1 MVCRRFGTLYQY
13 HLQGLDVKYEVHF
26 ILYIQP
32 LKMEL
37 IEGSETSAN
46 RNRTPGKYPKEYIQD
61 SKHGESLKSRIHLSL
76 LLQLNHVEYCVSFVL
91 QVSSPV
97 HIKLLW
103 LREFNLLRNVG
114 NTEWV
119 LFKGFVYLFPDTL
132 LMSYSII
139 VLDEAHE
146 RTVHTDVLF
155 GIVKQAQA
163 LRNEKQLK
171 PLKVR

>member
-1 MVCRRFGTLYQY
+1 
-13 HLQGLDVKYEVHF
+13 
-26 ILYIQP
+26 
-32 LKMEL
+32 
-37 IEGSETSAN
+37 
-46 RNRTPGKYPKEYIQD
+46 
-61 SKHGESLKSRIHLSL
+61 L
-76 LLQLNHVEYCVSFVL
+76 LH
-91 QVSSPV
+91 
-97 HIKLLW
+97 
-103 LREFNLLRNVG
+103 NVG

-119 LFKGFVYLFPDTL
+119 LFKGFLYLFPDTL

-171 PLKVR
+171 PLKVREYTCLHLCLHMHMCVQWRGHHSFLAVDLHKHLVPLS

>member
-1 MVCRRFGTLYQY
+1 ML
-13 HLQGLDVKYEVHF
+13 HN
-26 ILYIQP
+26 
-32 LKMEL
+32 
-37 IEGSETSAN
+37 A
-46 RNRTPGKYPKEYIQD
+46 
-61 SKHGESLKSRIHLSL
+61 
-76 LLQLNHVEYCVSFVL
+76 
-91 QVSSPV
+91 
-97 HIKLLW
+97 
-103 LREFNLLRNVG
+103 G

-119 LFKGFVYLFPDTL
+119 LFKGFLYLFPDTL

-171 PLKVR
+171 PLKVRGHTCLIICVYTCTCSSNGQSIIVSCYKA